1 MAIDR
6 DRIQKL
12 DKMLAALKST
22 PRTGWMLRGVHAAI
36 AESIAE
42 HMAESTVLALVIAEK
57 LRENG
62 VEIDVLRAAA
72 IAAVH
77 DLSESVIGDIV
88 KLTADAIGKERKE
101 QLELNVAKNTLGDD
115 NMLYALIKEY
125 IEQTTP
131 EARVAKLAEILST
144 LLQSLRYIMQGY
156 RGVSEIACS
165 SARAI
170 KKMIENAS
178 WLASV
183 RTIVENYVNEGLKSC
198 NNPNTLI

>member
-6 DRIQKL
+6 DRVQKL

-62 VEIDVLRAAA
+62 VEIDVLRAAT

-183 RTIVENYVNEGLKSC
+183 RTIVEDYVNEGLKAC

>member
-6 DRIQKL
+6 DRIEKL
-12 DKMLAALKST
+12 EKMLAALKST

-62 VEIDVLRAAA
+62 IEIDVLRAAA
-72 IAAVH
+72 ITAVH
-77 DLSESVIGDIV
+77 DLSESVIGDIA

-101 QLELNVAKNTLGDD
+101 RLELNVAKNTLGDD

-125 IEQTTP
+125 IEQATL
-131 EARVAKLAEILST
+131 EAHVAKLAEILST

-178 WLASV
+178 WL
-183 RTIVENYVNEGLKSC
+183 
-198 NNPNTLI
+198 

>member
-12 DKMLAALKST
+12 EKMLAALKST

-62 VEIDVLRAAA
+62 IEIDVLRAAT
-72 IAAVH
+72 ITAVH

-88 KLTADAIGKERKE
+88 KLTVDAIGKERKE

-115 NMLYALIKEY
+115 NILYALIKEY

-131 EARVAKLAEILST
+131 EAHVAKLAETLST
-144 LLQSLRYIMQGY
+144 LLQSLRYITQGY

-170 KKMIENAS
+170 KKMIENVS
-178 WLASV
+178 WLTSV
-183 RTIVENYVNEGLKSC
+183 RTIVEDYVNEGLDAC
-198 NNPNTLI
+198 NNLNTLI